1 MAGFYGIDSVV
12 QHISLVY
19 LLLLEILIYIFVMP
33 DCHFSPPHVMIS
45 FIQKLAH
52 LQMSYVY
59 FITPVYLLFEAV
71 QYYKYSGK
79 FNTTDNFK
87 MFIFNMHFQM
97 DWTKLSPCAV
107 MSTLDIL
114 QTLTVVFLI

>member
-1 MAGFYGIDSVV
+1 
-12 QHISLVY
+12 
-19 LLLLEILIYIFVMP
+19 
-33 DCHFSPPHVMIS
+33 MIS